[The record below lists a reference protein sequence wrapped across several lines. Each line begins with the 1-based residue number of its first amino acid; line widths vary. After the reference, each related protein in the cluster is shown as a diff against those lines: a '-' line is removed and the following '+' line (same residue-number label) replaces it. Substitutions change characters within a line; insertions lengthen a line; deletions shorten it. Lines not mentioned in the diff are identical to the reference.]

1 MYIVSI
7 SIFKSE
13 EREFRVTD
21 TNTPSLNKQKMKK
34 KQRDLRLLHCIPLKT
49 KGRDSGSFK
58 RKSENPQGTLH
69 PAPNIRSSFT

>member
-13 EREFRVTD
+13 EIERVTD

-34 KQRDLRLLHCIPLKT
+34 KQRDLRPLHCIPLKT
-49 KGRDSGSFK
+49 KGRDSRSFK
-58 RKSENPQGTLH
+58 RKSENPQGTLR
-69 PAPNIRSSFT
+69 PAPNIRGSFT